1 MRSPLRCVFFGT
13 SEFAVPTL
21 QSLAENS
28 AVEIVAVVTRLDARV
43 GRKRELQFSPVKQ
56 EAMRLKLRILQPAS
70 LRDFYSDFVGL
81 SPDIGV
87 VVSYGKI
94 IPENFIDLPKFGILN
109 VHASL
114 LPRFRGASP
123 IQHAILEGDTTTGVT
138 VMKIDAGMDTGPI
151 LSQCNV
157 PIAPDETTP
166 TLSVKL
172 AKEGAKLLLTTL
184 PSYLS
189 GVLKPHT
196 QPREGVTY
204 AKILKKEDGLLD
216 FQQSAKKLER
226 QVRALKPWPG
236 SYFFVQG
243 KKILVHDARV
253 VPAPFSQNA
262 KTGIL
267 CIDKDSLF
275 IPTHDNSLA
284 LLKVQP
290 EGKKPQEIRDFI
302 NGNRSLVG
310 AKVDDTKNH

>member
-1 MRSPLRCVFFGT
+1 
-13 SEFAVPTL
+13 
-21 QSLAENS
+21 
-28 AVEIVAVVTRLDARV
+28 
-43 GRKRELQFSPVKQ
+43 
-56 EAMRLKLRILQPAS
+56 
-70 LRDFYSDFVGL
+70 
-81 SPDIGV
+81 
-87 VVSYGKI
+87 
-94 IPENFIDLPKFGILN
+94 
-109 VHASL
+109 
-114 LPRFRGASP
+114 
-123 IQHAILEGDTTTGVT
+123 
-138 VMKIDAGMDTGPI
+138 MKIDAGMDTGPI